1 MIAAVNNK
9 AFNLRSKIMSYMSN
23 EDSKT
28 VKALMLTFVGF
39 ISLTVGLIVLAN
51 VLT

>member
-1 MIAAVNNK
+1 MNYIDG
-9 AFNLRSKIMSYMSN
+9 

-39 ISLTVGLIVLAN
+39 IGLTVGLIVLAN
-51 VLT
+51 LLT